1 MLSEVW
7 TLASCLNSN
16 NLSRNRKPQVFHL
29 PRVLSFPF
37 LDQGF
42 SSPRPP
48 LSLSPTS
55 LFSIFI
61 IHPKESEAF
70 TSSRFHWRFVSLFI
84 LVSCL
89 PLPFSILS
97 FLSTPSESY
106 FSSSSSKARA
116 HGLDPSTSSKE
127 SNQILSHIALFFG
140 SLKMSRNIRVM
151 TLRSLKKKEFNFYIF
166 RKYVP
171 AVRSNL
177 TKFMFN
183 LSEWCQVIL
192 SLKGKCTG
200 ETLVWFSEKKVHS
213 HITLNVSSF
222 YQAFCVILLRKR
234 KIVEHP
240 SSSLMLRLSHPVP
253 QLIQLIHD
261 AILFSDW
268 STSETF

>member
-1 MLSEVW
+1 MPVG
-7 TLASCLNSN
+7 
-16 NLSRNRKPQVFHL
+16 RI
-29 PRVLSFPF
+29 
-37 LDQGF
+37 
-42 SSPRPP
+42 PRPIP
-48 LSLSPTS
+48 KFSYPFISLKVCFSLHFGFVSPPS
-55 LFSIFI
+55 PF
-61 IHPKESEAF
+61 P
-70 TSSRFHWRFVSLFI
+70 SSRF
-84 LVSCL
+84 
-89 PLPFSILS
+89 
-97 FLSTPSESY
+97 TPNFAPY

-151 TLRSLKKKEFNFYIF
+151 TLRSLKKGNLIFYIF

-240 SSSLMLRLSHPVP
+240 SSSLMPRLSHPVP